1 MHPIIVIKCS
11 KCCIMANV
19 HEMIDSTEKP
29 HSSKYCDKSFN
40 SMEKENIFHMVDTDS
55 VLKARR

>member
-1 MHPIIVIKCS
+1 
-11 KCCIMANV
+11 MANV

-29 HSSKYCDKSFN
+29 HSCKYCDKSFN